1 MQLYPYE
8 KDTNHDYVIQCLLVC
23 LNCMSVFCVAKP
35 WLLFAKCIERP
46 KDHVGRAHYKLF
58 ISYCCKLC
66 CIYVIESFVQIAIPL
81 LLLANIIVSENFS
94 FN

>member
-1 MQLYPYE
+1 MDLYPYNN
-8 KDTNHDYVIQCLLVC
+8 DTSHGYVIQCLLVC

-46 KDHVGRAHYKLF
+46 KDHVGLAFLHTHNKLF

-66 CIYVIESFVQIAIPL
+66 CIYVMESFVQIAISL
-81 LLLANIIVSENFS
+81 L
-94 FN
+94 